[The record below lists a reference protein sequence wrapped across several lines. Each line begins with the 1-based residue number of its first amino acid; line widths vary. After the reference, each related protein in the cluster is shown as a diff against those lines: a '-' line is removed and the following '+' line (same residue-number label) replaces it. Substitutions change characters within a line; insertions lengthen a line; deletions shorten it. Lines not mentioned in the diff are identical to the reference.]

1 MQSMRE
7 SITIIVPTFNEE
19 KSLRECFY
27 ALDELTVAILKIGL
41 ANIRILFSDNF
52 SSDDTWLMLRNVC
65 EKNVT
70 WDAVQLDR
78 NYGIQASLLKAMSI
92 SKTDSV
98 LIFQSDLQ
106 DPIETAVELV
116 KKWHGGADVVVG
128 ITETRSENFLDRFGR
143 ALFYKVLTKTSD
155 FGLQPWLHDFYVLD
169 RRIYSRLYSQG
180 YSHQFI
186 RGKISEEFGIDAS
199 VIYKRLPRNDGVSS
213 YNFARKY
220 SLAIDGILRYGSR
233 IARCLNLSSLLFSVS
248 SIIFASMLLVTW
260 VFGYRSSSQGWLS
273 LMTLNLIILAFV
285 GFMMGFSFEFLFR
298 ILRTLES
305 NNAPVI
311 FQSTNEDLK

>member
-1 MQSMRE
+1 MRE
-7 SITIIVPTFNEE
+7 TLTVIVPTFNEE
-19 KSLRECFY
+19 MGLNQCFE
-27 ALDELTVAILKIGL
+27 ALDRLTSDVLKLGVL
-41 ANIRILFSDNF
+41 EVSVLFSDNH
-52 SSDDTWLMLRNVC
+52 STDKSWEMLINICEHRN
-65 EKNVT
+65 N
-70 WDAVQLDR
+70 WSAIQLDR
-78 NYGIQASLLKAMSI
+78 NYGAQASLLKAMSVT
-92 SKTDSV
+92 KTNSV
-98 LIFQSDLQ
+98 LVFQSDLQ

-116 KKWHGGADVVVG
+116 KKWHAGADVVVG

-169 RRIYSRLYSQG
+169 KRIYSRLYSQG

>member
-1 MQSMRE
+1 MRE
-7 SITIIVPTFNEE
+7 TLTVIVPTFNEE
-19 KSLRECFY
+19 MGLNQCFE
-27 ALDELTVAILKIGL
+27 ALDRLTNDVLKLGVL
-41 ANIRILFSDNF
+41 EVSVLFSDNH
-52 SSDDTWLMLRNVC
+52 STDKSWEMLINICEHRN
-65 EKNVT
+65 N
-70 WDAVQLDR
+70 WSAIQLDR
-78 NYGIQASLLKAMSI
+78 NYGAQASLLKAMSVT
-92 SKTDSV
+92 KTNSV
-98 LIFQSDLQ
+98 LVFQSDLQ

-116 KKWHGGADVVVG
+116 KKWHAGADVVVG

-186 RGKISEEFGIDAS
+186 RGRISEEFGIDAT

-220 SLAIDGILRYGSR
+220 SLAIDGVLRYGSR
-233 IARCLNLSSLLFSVS
+233 IARWLNLSSLLFSVS
-248 SIIFASMLLVTW
+248 SIILASTLLVTW
-260 VFGYRSSSQGWLS
+260 IFGYRSSSQGWLS

-305 NNAPVI
+305 NDAPVI
-311 FQSTNEDLK
+311 FQSTNEALK

>member
-1 MQSMRE
+1 MRE
-7 SITIIVPTFNEE
+7 TLTVIVPTFNEE
-19 KSLRECFY
+19 MGLNQCFE
-27 ALDELTVAILKIGL
+27 ALDRLTNDVLKLGVL
-41 ANIRILFSDNF
+41 EVSVLFSDNH
-52 SSDDTWLMLRNVC
+52 STDKSWEMLINICEHRN
-65 EKNVT
+65 N
-70 WDAVQLDR
+70 WSAIQLDR
-78 NYGIQASLLKAMSI
+78 NYGAQASLLKAMSVT
-92 SKTDSV
+92 KTNSV
-98 LIFQSDLQ
+98 LVFQSDLQ

-116 KKWHGGADVVVG
+116 KKWHAGADVVVG

-169 RRIYSRLYSQG
+169 KRIYSRLYSQG

-186 RGKISEEFGIDAS
+186 RGRISEEFGIDAT
-199 VIYKRLPRNDGVSS
+199 VIYKRLPRIDGVSS

-220 SLAIDGILRYGSR
+220 SLAIDGVLRYGSR
-233 IARCLNLSSLLFSVS
+233 IARWLNLSSLLFSVS
-248 SIIFASMLLVTW
+248 SIILASTLLVTW
-260 VFGYRSSSQGWLS
+260 IFGYRSSSQGWLS

-305 NNAPVI
+305 NDAPVI
-311 FQSTNEDLK
+311 FQSTNEALK

>member
-1 MQSMRE
+1 MRE
-7 SITIIVPTFNEE
+7 TLTVIVPTFNEE
-19 KSLRECFY
+19 MGLNQCFE
-27 ALDELTVAILKIGL
+27 ALDRLTSDVLKLGVL
-41 ANIRILFSDNF
+41 EVSVLFSDNH
-52 SSDDTWLMLRNVC
+52 STDKSWEMLINICEHRN
-65 EKNVT
+65 N
-70 WDAVQLDR
+70 WSAIQLDR
-78 NYGIQASLLKAMSI
+78 NYGAQASLLKAMSVT
-92 SKTDSV
+92 KTNSV
-98 LIFQSDLQ
+98 LVFQSDLQ

-116 KKWHGGADVVVG
+116 KKWHAGADVVVG

-169 RRIYSRLYSQG
+169 KRIYSRLYSQG

-186 RGKISEEFGIDAS
+186 RGRISEEFGIDAT

-220 SLAIDGILRYGSR
+220 SLAIDGVLRYGSR
-233 IARCLNLSSLLFSVS
+233 IARWLNLSSLLFSVS
-248 SIIFASMLLVTW
+248 SIILASTLLVTW
-260 VFGYRSSSQGWLS
+260 IFGYRSSSQGWLS

-305 NNAPVI
+305 NDAPVI
-311 FQSTNEDLK
+311 FQSTNKDLK

>member
-1 MQSMRE
+1 MRE
-7 SITIIVPTFNEE
+7 TLTVIVPTFNEE
-19 KSLRECFY
+19 MGLNQCFE
-27 ALDELTVAILKIGL
+27 ALDRLTSDVLKLGVL
-41 ANIRILFSDNF
+41 EVSVLFSDNH
-52 SSDDTWLMLRNVC
+52 STDKSWEMLINICEHRN
-65 EKNVT
+65 N
-70 WDAVQLDR
+70 WSAIQLDR
-78 NYGIQASLLKAMSI
+78 NYGAQASLLKAMSVT
-92 SKTDSV
+92 KTNSV
-98 LIFQSDLQ
+98 LVFQSDLQ

-116 KKWHGGADVVVG
+116 KKWHAGADVVVG

-169 RRIYSRLYSQG
+169 KRIYSRLYSQG

-186 RGKISEEFGIDAS
+186 RGRISEEFGIDAT

-220 SLAIDGILRYGSR
+220 SLAIDGVLRYGSR
-233 IARCLNLSSLLFSVS
+233 IARWLNLSSLLFSVS
-248 SIIFASMLLVTW
+248 SIILASTLLVTW
-260 VFGYRSSSQGWLS
+260 IFGYRSSSQGWLS

>member
-1 MQSMRE
+1 MRE
-7 SITIIVPTFNEE
+7 TLTVIVPTFNEE
-19 KSLRECFY
+19 MGLNQCFE
-27 ALDELTVAILKIGL
+27 ALDRLTSDVLKLGVL
-41 ANIRILFSDNF
+41 EVSVLFSDNH
-52 SSDDTWLMLRNVC
+52 STDKSWEMLINICEHRN
-65 EKNVT
+65 N
-70 WDAVQLDR
+70 WSAIQLDR
-78 NYGIQASLLKAMSI
+78 NYGAQASLLKAMSVT
-92 SKTDSV
+92 KTNSV
-98 LIFQSDLQ
+98 LVFQSDLQ

-128 ITETRSENFLDRFGR
+128 IPETRSENFLDRLVR

-155 FGLQPWLHDFYVLD
+155 FGLQPWVHDFYVLD
-169 RRIYSRLYSQG
+169 KRIYSRLYSQG

-186 RGKISEEFGIDAS
+186 RGRISEEFGIDAS

-220 SLAIDGILRYGSR
+220 SLALDGVLRYGSR
-233 IARCLNLSSLLFSVS
+233 IARWLNLSSLLFSVS
-248 SIIFASMLLVTW
+248 SIISASTLLVTW
-260 VFGYRSSSQGWLS
+260 VFGYRSPSQGWLS

-298 ILRTLES
+298 IFRTLES
-305 NNAPVI
+305 NDAPVI

>member
-1 MQSMRE
+1 MRE
-7 SITIIVPTFNEE
+7 TLTVIVPTFNEE
-19 KSLRECFY
+19 MGLNQCFE
-27 ALDELTVAILKIGL
+27 ALDRLTNDVLKLGVL
-41 ANIRILFSDNF
+41 EVSVLFSDNH
-52 SSDDTWLMLRNVC
+52 STDKSWEMLINICEHRN
-65 EKNVT
+65 N
-70 WDAVQLDR
+70 WSAIQLDR
-78 NYGIQASLLKAMSI
+78 NYGAQASLLKAMSVT
-92 SKTDSV
+92 KTNSV
-98 LIFQSDLQ
+98 LVFQSDLQ

-116 KKWHGGADVVVG
+116 KKWHAGADVVVG

-169 RRIYSRLYSQG
+169 KRIYSRLYSQG

-186 RGKISEEFGIDAS
+186 RGRISEEFGIDAT

-220 SLAIDGILRYGSR
+220 SLAIDGVLRYGSR
-233 IARCLNLSSLLFSVS
+233 IARWLNLSSLLFSVS
-248 SIIFASMLLVTW
+248 SIILASTLLVTW
-260 VFGYRSSSQGWLS
+260 IFGYRSSSQGWLS

-305 NNAPVI
+305 NDAPVI
-311 FQSTNEDLK
+311 FQSTNKDLK

>member
-1 MQSMRE
+1 MRE
-7 SITIIVPTFNEE
+7 TLTVIVPTFNEE
-19 KSLRECFY
+19 MGLNQCFE
-27 ALDELTVAILKIGL
+27 ALDRLTSDVLKLGVL
-41 ANIRILFSDNF
+41 EVSVLFSDNH
-52 SSDDTWLMLRNVC
+52 STDKSWEMLINICEHRN
-65 EKNVT
+65 N
-70 WDAVQLDR
+70 WSAIQLDR
-78 NYGIQASLLKAMSI
+78 NYGAQASLLKAMSVT
-92 SKTDSV
+92 KTNSV
-98 LIFQSDLQ
+98 LVFQSDLQ

-116 KKWHGGADVVVG
+116 KKWHAGADVVVG

-169 RRIYSRLYSQG
+169 KRIYSRLYSQG

-186 RGKISEEFGIDAS
+186 RGRISEEFGIDAT

-220 SLAIDGILRYGSR
+220 SLAIDGVLRYGSR
-233 IARCLNLSSLLFSVS
+233 IARWLNLSSLLFSVS
-248 SIIFASMLLVTW
+248 SIISASTLLVTW
-260 VFGYRSSSQGWLS
+260 VFGYRSPSQGWLS

-298 ILRTLES
+298 IFRTLES
-305 NNAPVI
+305 NDAPVI

>member
-1 MQSMRE
+1 MRE
-7 SITIIVPTFNEE
+7 TLTVIVPTFNEE
-19 KSLRECFY
+19 MGLNQCFE
-27 ALDELTVAILKIGL
+27 ALDRLTSDVLKLGVL
-41 ANIRILFSDNF
+41 EVSVLFSDNH
-52 SSDDTWLMLRNVC
+52 STDKSWEMLINICEHRN
-65 EKNVT
+65 N
-70 WDAVQLDR
+70 WSAIQLDR
-78 NYGIQASLLKAMSI
+78 NYGAQASLLKAMSVT
-92 SKTDSV
+92 KTNSV
-98 LIFQSDLQ
+98 LVFQSDLQ

-116 KKWHGGADVVVG
+116 KKWHAGADVVVG

-169 RRIYSRLYSQG
+169 KRIYSRLYSQG

-186 RGKISEEFGIDAS
+186 RGRISEEFGIDAT

-220 SLAIDGILRYGSR
+220 SLAIDGVLRYGSR
-233 IARCLNLSSLLFSVS
+233 IARWLNLSSLLFSVS
-248 SIIFASMLLVTW
+248 SIILASTLLVTW
-260 VFGYRSSSQGWLS
+260 IFGYRSSSQGWLS

-305 NNAPVI
+305 NDAPVI
-311 FQSTNEDLK
+311 FQSTNMDLK

>member
-1 MQSMRE
+1 MRE
-7 SITIIVPTFNEE
+7 TLTVIVPTFNEE
-19 KSLRECFY
+19 MGLNQCFE
-27 ALDELTVAILKIGL
+27 ALDRLTNDVLKLGVL
-41 ANIRILFSDNF
+41 EVSVLFSDNH
-52 SSDDTWLMLRNVC
+52 STDKSWEMLINICEHRN
-65 EKNVT
+65 N
-70 WDAVQLDR
+70 WSAIQLDR
-78 NYGIQASLLKAMSI
+78 NYGAQASLLKAMSVT
-92 SKTDSV
+92 KTNSV
-98 LIFQSDLQ
+98 LVFQSDLQ
-106 DPIETAVELV
+106 DPIETAVELI
-116 KKWHGGADVVVG
+116 KKWHAGADVVVG

-169 RRIYSRLYSQG
+169 KRIYSRLYSQG

-186 RGKISEEFGIDAS
+186 RGRISEEFGIDAT

-220 SLAIDGILRYGSR
+220 SLAIDGVLRYGSR
-233 IARCLNLSSLLFSVS
+233 IARWLNLSSLLFSVS
-248 SIIFASMLLVTW
+248 SIILASTLLVTW
-260 VFGYRSSSQGWLS
+260 IFGYRSSSQGWLS

-305 NNAPVI
+305 NDAPVI
-311 FQSTNEDLK
+311 FQSTNKDLK

>member
-1 MQSMRE
+1 MRE
-7 SITIIVPTFNEE
+7 TLTVIVPTFNEE
-19 KSLRECFY
+19 MGLNQCFE
-27 ALDELTVAILKIGL
+27 ALDRLTSDVLKLGVL
-41 ANIRILFSDNF
+41 EVSVLFSDNH
-52 SSDDTWLMLRNVC
+52 STDKSWEMLINICEHRN
-65 EKNVT
+65 N
-70 WDAVQLDR
+70 WSAIQLDR
-78 NYGIQASLLKAMSI
+78 NYGAQASLLKAMSVT
-92 SKTDSV
+92 KTNSV
-98 LIFQSDLQ
+98 LVFQSDLQ

-116 KKWHGGADVVVG
+116 KKWHAGADVVVG

-169 RRIYSRLYSQG
+169 KRIYSRLYSQG

-186 RGKISEEFGIDAS
+186 RGRISEEFGIDAT

-220 SLAIDGILRYGSR
+220 SLAIDGVLRYGSR
-233 IARCLNLSSLLFSVS
+233 IARWLNLSSLLFSVS
-248 SIIFASMLLVTW
+248 SIILASTLLVTW
-260 VFGYRSSSQGWLS
+260 IFGYRSSSQGWLS

-305 NNAPVI
+305 NDAPVI
-311 FQSTNEDLK
+311 FQSTNEALK

>member
-1 MQSMRE
+1 MRE
-7 SITIIVPTFNEE
+7 TLTVIVPTFNEE
-19 KSLRECFY
+19 MGLNQCFE
-27 ALDELTVAILKIGL
+27 ALDRLTSDVLKLGVL
-41 ANIRILFSDNF
+41 EVSVLFSDNH
-52 SSDDTWLMLRNVC
+52 STDKSWEMLINICEHRN
-65 EKNVT
+65 N
-70 WDAVQLDR
+70 WSAIQLDR
-78 NYGIQASLLKAMSI
+78 NYGAQASLLKAMSVT
-92 SKTDSV
+92 KTNSV
-98 LIFQSDLQ
+98 LVFQSDLQ

-116 KKWHGGADVVVG
+116 KKWHAGADVVVG

-169 RRIYSRLYSQG
+169 KRIYSRLYSQG

-186 RGKISEEFGIDAS
+186 RGRISEEFGIDAF

-233 IARCLNLSSLLFSVS
+233 IARWLNLSSLLFSVS
-248 SIIFASMLLVTW
+248 SIIFASTLLVTW

-311 FQSTNEDLK
+311 FQRTNEDLK

>member
-1 MQSMRE
+1 MRE
-7 SITIIVPTFNEE
+7 TLTVIVPTFNEE
-19 KSLRECFY
+19 LGLTQCFE
-27 ALDELTVAILKIGL
+27 ALDRLTTAVLKLGVQEVSV
-41 ANIRILFSDNF
+41 LFSDNY
-52 SSDDTWLMLRNVC
+52 STDKSWEMLINVC
-65 EKNVT
+65 EHRNS
-70 WDAVQLDR
+70 WNAIQLDR
-78 NYGIQASLLKAMSI
+78 NYGIQASLLKAMSVT
-92 SKTDSV
+92 KTNSV
-98 LIFQSDLQ
+98 LVFQSDLQ

-116 KKWHGGADVVVG
+116 KKWHAGADVVVG
-128 ITETRSENFLDRFGR
+128 ITETRSENFFDRFGR

-186 RGKISEEFGIDAS
+186 RGRISEEFGIDAS

-233 IARCLNLSSLLFSVS
+233 IARWLNLSSLLFSVS
-248 SIIFASMLLVTW
+248 SIILASTLLVTW

-305 NNAPVI
+305 NDAPVI
-311 FQSTNEDLK
+311 FQSTNQDLK

>member
-1 MQSMRE
+1 MRE
-7 SITIIVPTFNEE
+7 TLTVIVPTFNEE
-19 KSLRECFY
+19 MGLNQCFE
-27 ALDELTVAILKIGL
+27 ALDRLTSDVLKLGVL
-41 ANIRILFSDNF
+41 EVSVLFSDNH
-52 SSDDTWLMLRNVC
+52 STDKSWEMLINICEHRN
-65 EKNVT
+65 N
-70 WDAVQLDR
+70 WSAIQLDR
-78 NYGIQASLLKAMSI
+78 NYGAQASLLKAMSVT
-92 SKTDSV
+92 KTNSV
-98 LIFQSDLQ
+98 LVFQSDLQ

-116 KKWHGGADVVVG
+116 KKWHAGADVVVG

-169 RRIYSRLYSQG
+169 KRIYSRLYSQG

-186 RGKISEEFGIDAS
+186 RGRISEEFGIDAS

-220 SLAIDGILRYGSR
+220 SLAIDGVLRYGSR
-233 IARCLNLSSLLFSVS
+233 IARWLNLSSLLFSVS
-248 SIIFASMLLVTW
+248 SIISASTLLVTW
-260 VFGYRSSSQGWLS
+260 VFGYRSPSQGWLS

-298 ILRTLES
+298 IFRTLES
-305 NNAPVI
+305 NDAPVI